1 MESLDASELI
11 RSQFNRQAENFSN
24 WSVTQ
29 NRDYL
34 QAYFTFCEMTP
45 EDGLLDVACGSGEFA
60 LFAASQIGRAVGV
73 DISDRMIELAQ
84 ERAREAGITN
94 VTFLCHD
101 GSNIPFEDNSFSIVV
116 CKSAFHHIRDYEK
129 IVREMVRCCRSG
141 GRVSIQ
147 DIVAYEND
155 RVNDFFERLEGQ
167 VDISHHVTLAKDFV
181 RALYERHNLTITSTF
196 EVNVELNFRE
206 YLSHAVQSAECYCEI
221 EKLLKIGLSDRGI
234 SKYFSAKR
242 GELSFKRNVFL
253 ILGQKGPE
261 AQEWGMESEAQVGI
275 GD

>member
-1 MESLDASELI
+1 LESPEASELI

-29 NRDYL
+29 NRGYL

-60 LFAASQIGRAVGV
+60 LFAAPQLGRAVGV
-73 DISDRMIELAQ
+73 DISDRMIALAQ
-84 ERAREAGITN
+84 ERAHQAGITN

-101 GSNIPFEDNSFSIVV
+101 GSNIPLEDNSFSMVV

-129 IVREMVRCCRSG
+129 IIREMIRCCRSG

-147 DIVAYEND
+147 DIVAYEDD
-155 RVNDFFERLEGQ
+155 RVNDFFERLERQ
-167 VDISHHVTLAKDFV
+167 IDISHHVTLAKDFV
-181 RALYERHNLTITSTF
+181 RALYERHNLTITSTL

-206 YLSHAVQSAECYCEI
+206 YLGHAVQSSECHSEI
-221 EKLLKIGLSDRGI
+221 EKLLKIGLSDREI
-234 SKYFSAKR
+234 SKYFSAKG

-253 ILGQKGPE
+253 ILGRKEAEPE
-261 AQEWGMESEAQVGI
+261 EWRMKSRAQGGI